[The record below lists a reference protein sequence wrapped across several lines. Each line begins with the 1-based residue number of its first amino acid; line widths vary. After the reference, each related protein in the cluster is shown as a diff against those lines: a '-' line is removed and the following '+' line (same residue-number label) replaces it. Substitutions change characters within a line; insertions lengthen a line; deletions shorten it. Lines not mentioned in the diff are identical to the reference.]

1 MKNKK
6 IYKIPIIILIISI
19 IVAIVLIFNREKIV
33 DNKKTQLRANEIT
46 QSNESQIGEKAIIS
60 SAEVLNRITGTEP
73 FDSNDEPGND
83 SSSSNN
89 IVRSFDKVTWKVDIT
104 MGLKSGMTET
114 NLYGGKINIKVE
126 LPEDNANV
134 VEWDLESMQWIED
147 GVISEDGRIITGSYI
162 MPETEITIP
171 GKQGLEFVLNTE
183 GIGNKI
189 EIIPTFE
196 FNLEGNSDT
205 EKYTMVA
212 EPVIVSA
219 TGKYNIQLRTNRDY
233 LSNKTIVNYGNGNI
247 NGRMYGYG
255 FAVQLYN
262 DNESKGLKGIEYPKG
277 EISFDINIKLDRTL
291 SGSSQQEDI
300 TDEATPVLWNYRINN
315 WSTTDLSGNIQ
326 NRDMFYTGNAYSL
339 YDQYLPLGITTS
351 DRTYSTYNSGNLQI
365 SQNGSKLHVVINN
378 YSFDGNFPMY
388 YSAWSTA
395 RPVDRSKIY
404 TDNIGTFSIGYIQIF
419 VPDTEASTIANGK
432 YNLTVSNSNMHI
444 VSNTDE
450 IYSVQMSKDDDSIKL
465 EHFIEKTGS
474 YNHSILIFD
483 GKTNGQRIETKT
495 GSGDGK
501 ADIGDTIR
509 VDGRFLNNL
518 TNDYDIYTANRFLKF
533 DGEAFEPI
541 YFEDGSKY
549 MTFDM
554 NGKAQFKLW
563 YVTKKDGTNW
573 KSQTEMN
580 NANIEDMDIYE
591 NIADIP
597 NNKICIGIYFET
609 ISGYLSRI
617 SGDNNRVGVL
627 LKIKNTAH
635 IGKTYGITQRTWY
648 WKEQLD
654 RNIYTITN
662 PNVEW
667 PKAEWDS
674 GNRNYIKTEYD
685 EEGNI
690 ISGTHGGGASYGN
703 TLLVVG
709 ANLHGNIS
717 TIDQNENTKT
727 NYDLGKNENIVT
739 YKVEPK
745 LDKNKN
751 LATQISGVTLKA
763 TVTLPKGLEYIEKSS
778 NYEDPESIVN
788 SDGTTTLRWYIE
800 NCTTGDNIEP
810 IIFNAQIDNETLNGT
825 KYTTKFVISEEIG
838 SDGVVKIGNSEINN
852 RTSSTDINVINLASH
867 RLYKEVNTNIIEN
880 SGELKYKIVYENKT
894 EENVADF
901 QLLDIL
907 PYTGDSR
914 GSRVTGTYKI
924 KQINIK
930 RLIGGKEQ
938 ENANIKLYT
947 TNSEEVRSIDAKNTE
962 IGISNIWQEKIFGT
976 EISEEGKGIAI
987 KGEVKGQERIEIEI
1001 ILETEGNKSKDVY
1014 INNAMAQ
1021 IFKNSEQIITGN
1033 IETTVLEKVLQ
1044 EEITVTTVVTVTDDM
1059 SDIKEVK
1066 FAWSTDN
1073 KTPPTNYIN
1082 REGDLTVP
1090 MKITE
1095 KLGEGT
1101 YYLWVRATDGL
1112 GNVTEKV
1119 SEPFI
1124 VKKPL
1129 D

>member
-219 TGKYNIQLRTNRDY
+219 TGKYNIQLSSNAQLQGSKTAVDY
-233 LSNKTIVNYGNGNI
+233 GTGETE
-247 NGRMYGYG
+247 GRMYGYG
-255 FAVQLYN
+255 FTMQLCN
-262 DNESKGLKGIEYPKG
+262 DTVSKGLKGIEYPKG
-277 EISFDINIKLDRTL
+277 EITFDIELGLKRTKMNSNELD
-291 SGSSQQEDI
+291 DI
-300 TDEATPVLWNYRINN
+300 TSECTPVLWNYKINN
-315 WSTTDLSGNIQ
+315 WGKSTEGIIPNREMYNYHTYFLYHQHLPLGVYDNNNPEYTTFNSGNI
-326 NRDMFYTGNAYSL
+326 S
-339 YDQYLPLGITTS
+339 ITQEE
-351 DRTYSTYNSGNLQI
+351 NI
-365 SQNGSKLHVVINN
+365 LHVTINN
-378 YSFDGNFPMY
+378 YDFNGIFPHY
-388 YSAWSTA
+388 ESSYADNPA
-395 RPVDRSKIY
+395 RVKKYDE
-404 TDNIGTFSIGYIQIF
+404 NIGIFSVGYMQIF
-419 VPDTEASTIANGK
+419 VPFNDATSSVERK
-432 YNLTVSNSNMHI
+432 YYLVVSDKNMNI
-444 VSNTDE
+444 TSVTDE
-450 IYSVQMSKDDDSIKL
+450 KVTAQMNNNDDSETLIHDIYKKGTYTQSILLYGEDGYTIESSFNKGDAKQVIGDNVQIYTKFRLGLLGDDD
-465 EHFIEKTGS
+465 
-474 YNHSILIFD
+474 
-483 GKTNGQRIETKT
+483 
-495 GSGDGK
+495 
-501 ADIGDTIR
+501 
-509 VDGRFLNNL
+509 V
-518 TNDYDIYTANRFLKF
+518 YTANKFLKF
-533 DGEAFEPI
+533 DAEAFEPI
-541 YFEDGSKY
+541 YYSNGDKY
-549 MTFDM
+549 R
-554 NGKAQFKLW
+554 KLAFAGDAEFRVW

-573 KSQTEMN
+573 KDRIEMTN
-580 NANIEDMDIYE
+580 SNIENMDIYD
-591 NIADIP
+591 NIEDIP
-597 NNKICIGIYFET
+597 NNKLCVGIYFET
-609 ISGYLSRI
+609 ISGNIVRS
-617 SGDNNRVGVL
+617 SGNNNIVGFLFKV
-627 LKIKNTAH
+627 KETAQV
-635 IGKTYGITQRTWY
+635 GKTYGITQRTQMWVE
-648 WKEQLD
+648 KLD
-654 RNIYTITN
+654 RNKYSILYPENKYPT
-662 PNVEW
+662 
-667 PKAEWDS
+667 ADYDS
-674 GNRNYIKTEYD
+674 GNILYIKTEYN

-690 ISGTHGGGASYGN
+690 IANTHTPHSAGT

-745 LDKNKN
+745 LDKNEN